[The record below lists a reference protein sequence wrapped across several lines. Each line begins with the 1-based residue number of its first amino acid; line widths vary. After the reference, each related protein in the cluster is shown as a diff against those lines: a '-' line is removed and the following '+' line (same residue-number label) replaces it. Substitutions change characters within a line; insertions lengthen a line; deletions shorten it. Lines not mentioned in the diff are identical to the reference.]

1 MSKCKAIYSEGLSAP
16 GNPRYV
22 LIDPD
27 TGELLDDA
35 QGYGYKTPQKA
46 HAAWAYKNKAPDD
59 RRQEAAAKRRVQQW
73 LDRYPEFRDK
83 LENMVVLA
91 YKEDEEIVVADVQK
105 ALDQF
110 RFGDLSVTAEE
121 LFKYI

>member
-16 GNPRYV
+16 GNPRYI

-46 HAAWAYKNKAPDD
+46 HAAWAYKNKSPDD

-73 LDRYPEFRDK
+73 LDRHPEFRDK

-121 LFKYI
+121 LFKYM